1 VQFSLP
7 LAMLIVFGSAKV
19 LADLFERIMAG
30 QMHEQYVVQAS
41 PGKELLECAAH
52 LVVRLINHLLEL
64 GTRAR
69 HAESMASLD
78 HLQNEADKILKLT
91 MQRVASNEL
100 DEGVIKGF
108 ALALDQARFA
118 VADRRAV
125 LLGLRHSPDGAT
137 ESDAAVHELKPA
149 LERRAGS

>member
-1 VQFSLP
+1 
-7 LAMLIVFGSAKV
+7 
-19 LADLFERIMAG
+19 
-30 QMHEQYVVQAS
+30 
-41 PGKELLECAAH
+41 
-52 LVVRLINHLLEL
+52 
-64 GTRAR
+64 
-69 HAESMASLD
+69 MASLD

-125 LLGLRHSPDGAT
+125 LLGLRTSPDHAT